1 MQSHAMPLLELV
13 ASTFSPRLPD
23 GRYIFRPWGK
33 WGPCYPLTPAQR
45 TMRARIQSVFY
56 LATFIVL
63 MFFTEII
70 MTTEGAIGF
79 AIAYMASGYLL
90 YALFTIGL
98 SRTDAPPPLTA
109 AQREAA
115 RVHAQQAG
123 RPVLRRLQ
131 IMGGLGM
138 LISAITLVISVA
150 TRERELF
157 EYGFPGVL
165 LFGAFTALMTW
176 QLKLLRK
183 RG

>member
-1 MQSHAMPLLELV
+1 MPLIEHV
-13 ASTFSPRLPD
+13 ARTFSPRLPD

-33 WGPCYPLTPAQR
+33 WGPCYVLTPGQR
-45 TMRARIQSVFY
+45 TTRAWIQSVFY
-56 LATFIVL
+56 LVIFIVL

-79 AIAYMASGYLL
+79 VTAFMAGSYVL

-98 SRTDAPPPLTA
+98 PRTDAPAPLSPT
-109 AQREAA
+109 QREAA
-115 RVHAQQAG
+115 RQHAQQEG
-123 RPVLRRLQ
+123 ELGLRRLQ
-131 IMGGLGM
+131 IAGGLGM
-138 LISAITLVISVA
+138 LISAITLVISVVM
-150 TRERELF
+150 RERELF
-157 EYGFPGVL
+157 EYGFPGLL